1 MVKDYGMSETL
12 GAVALDQSVKNPFMP
27 SGETYSAATYSE
39 KTAQEIDSE
48 VRRLIDEQGQRVR
61 TLLAKLH
68 PVLLSAAQQLLT
80 AEVMTGDELQA
91 FLTHKQEEPIL
102 Q

>member
-1 MVKDYGMSETL
+1 
-12 GAVALDQSVKNPFMP
+12 
-27 SGETYSAATYSE
+27 
-39 KTAQEIDSE
+39 

-61 TLLAKLH
+61 TLLANLH
-68 PVLLSAAQQLLT
+68 PVLLSAAQQLLA

-91 FLTHKQEEPIL
+91 LLPHKQEEPLL